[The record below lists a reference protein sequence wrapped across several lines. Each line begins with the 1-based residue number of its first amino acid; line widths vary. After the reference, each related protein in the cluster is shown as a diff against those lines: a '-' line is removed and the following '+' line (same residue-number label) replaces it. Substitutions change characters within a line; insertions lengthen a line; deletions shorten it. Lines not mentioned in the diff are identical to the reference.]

1 MAQSKGQ
8 TARDFLGDVSTV
20 GLKRSK
26 VLVTAVEIKCVH
38 CGNFCT
44 SPCHGIMGGT
54 DNWFLAD
61 ENVQLTTTDVAVKC
75 WECNGISKAKL
86 PKSIAKIRGGV

>member
-1 MAQSKGQ
+1 MAQSKGR
-8 TARDFLGDVSTV
+8 TARDFLGDISTI

-26 VLVTAVEIKCVH
+26 VLVTAVEVKCVH
-38 CGNFCT
+38 CGSFCDGPDG
-44 SPCHGIMGGT
+44 S
-54 DNWFLAD
+54 DNWFLGDAS
-61 ENVQLTTTDVAVKC
+61 VPLTTTDVAVKC